1 MAFLGLFETTAEKA
15 QKERERKK
23 ACERG
28 VAKGISILADAER
41 KAAIN
46 QEKYYQEG
54 KKLLSVGRTVE
65 ARTQFQFSRMQMV
78 AQQNYV
84 RMRLMWDNALT
95 QFQISA
101 SMQQA
106 SACFQELVKSSG
118 LQIDKIDSALNSM
131 EDVQDFMVDVN
142 KAFEA
147 QWDRQ
152 NAAAGVAGTSEAD
165 PGIDAMM
172 SQAEREIAAEI
183 GGVSSSANSA
193 TPSQR

>member
-1 MAFLGLFETTAEKA
+1 MAFLGLFLTSAEKM

-28 VAKGISILADAER
+28 VSKGISVLADAEK
-41 KAAIN
+41 KAATN
-46 QEKYYQEG
+46 QERYYQEG

-65 ARTQFQFSRMQMV
+65 ARTQFQFSRMQMA

-84 RMRLMWDNALT
+84 CMRLMWEHALT
-95 QFQISA
+95 QFQIAS
-101 SMQQA
+101 SMQTA
-106 SACFQELVKSSG
+106 SACFQDLVKMSG
-118 LQIDKIDSALNSM
+118 LQIANIDNALNSM
-131 EDVQDFMVDVN
+131 EEVQDFMVDVN

-152 NAAAGVAGTSEAD
+152 NAAAGVASGSEAD
-165 PGIDAMM
+165 PGIEAMM

-183 GGVSSSANSA
+183 GGISSATNSG